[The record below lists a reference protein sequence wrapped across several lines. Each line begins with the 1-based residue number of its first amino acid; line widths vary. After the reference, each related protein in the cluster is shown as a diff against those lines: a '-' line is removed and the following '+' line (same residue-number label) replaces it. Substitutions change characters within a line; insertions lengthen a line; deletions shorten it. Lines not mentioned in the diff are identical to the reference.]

1 MEYALPTPADHCR
14 VQILVK
20 PIGQFPSA
28 IFDRLLKKL
37 ENKLCGV
44 EVLTS
49 KSIRRLIF
57 PKFIQQ
63 ANPDLAKFAEF
74 QNYAKLKEL
83 MLEELT
89 RQTQTNFCKNKR
101 VKN

>member
-14 VQILVK
+14 VQILVFYLIFWSRNFCDLNLQVK

-44 EVLTS
+44 EG
-49 KSIRRLIF
+49 F
-57 PKFIQQ
+57 
-63 ANPDLAKFAEF
+63 
-74 QNYAKLKEL
+74 
-83 MLEELT
+83 
-89 RQTQTNFCKNKR
+89 
-101 VKN
+101 